1 MVPIWNDSAYE
12 MARQKGN
19 WKLFVNV
26 ILNSLNSL
34 KMFQFERKMKK
45 DFFGLNDFLSKNA
58 WIMRASVIKLLD

>member
-1 MVPIWNDSAYE
+1 MVPIWDDSAYE
-12 MARQKGN
+12 MARQKGE
-19 WKLFVNV
+19 WNV